1 MITVEAK
8 RLGTRVIATV
18 KVGISTGRYTYTVQF
33 ADQGVR
39 PRMRSRRNASCVEH
53 LKKSSKLSVHR
64 ECKARMIEEHA
75 Q

>member
-33 ADQGVR
+33 ADQGSEAA
-39 PRMRSRRNASCVEH
+39 MRSRRNASCVEH
-53 LKKSSKLSVHR
+53 LKKSSKRSVHR
-64 ECKARMIEEHA
+64 E
-75 Q
+75 